1 MPVENASVE
10 GNEEGEED
18 KGEEDEGEEDEGEED
33 DGDEEEDDGHDA
45 TRDAL
50 LHPAPPSTEGQSTV
64 HVESKAVIAMYR
76 LMRKPSWTN
85 NGMHWARDVLHPP
98 AFEDEPAPEPRTPS
112 GNVIWKH
119 VIFLKRLYRSAPS
132 VRRLA
137 RQNDFLRQK
146 HDEARR
152 AIAKIRAEVQ
162 GIRRKHERLL
172 QDDKRKLELI
182 RLRDDLINW
191 IIPSLVILLREF
203 FFLGCSGEEDK
214 DGYWGLPS
222 EGGEFTATTL
232 TVLGRITGWIYLLA
246 ESIRDEA
253 QLSRPKRPDQG
264 NDESSTAADNLPYDR
279 LVKRAEERMKLYDLA
294 KQFRMAVNDA
304 LAELDEKA
312 AEAAGRLKEKEER
325 FRQVQAEREQEARE
339 AEEKRQ
345 RHYEIMRADA
355 QRAREEPYA
364 GIDPL
369 SLLWI
374 KRQEED
380 RKREAKRQRGAE
392 RERMGSPQLDSG
404 VFGDESPVRQA
415 RDERRRGKQPA
426 FVLHDD
432 GYRGRMWT
440 EYEIEWLGD
449 RLEEGGVPDYESWA
463 KELRCKV
470 EDVKA
475 EADRQRQ
482 LMRDLARKK
491 GKRAPAWAL
500 A

>member
-1 MPVENASVE
+1 
-10 GNEEGEED
+10 
-18 KGEEDEGEEDEGEED
+18 GEEDEGEEDEGEED
-33 DGDEEEDDGHDA
+33 EGDEEVDDGHDA
-45 TRDAL
+45 ARDSL
-50 LHPAPPSTEGQSTV
+50 LHPAPSSTEGQSAF
-64 HVESKAVIAMYR
+64 HVDSKAVIAMYS

-85 NGMHWARDVLHPP
+85 NGMHWARDVLHPQ
-98 AFEDEPAPEPRTPS
+98 AAEGERAPEPRTSS
-112 GNVIWKH
+112 GKVIQKH
-119 VIFLKRLYRSAPS
+119 VIFLKRLYGSAPS
-132 VRRLA
+132 VRRLS
-137 RQNDFLRQK
+137 RQNNFLRQK
-146 HDEARR
+146 HDETRR

-162 GIRRKHERLL
+162 GIRGKHERLL
-172 QDDKRKLELI
+172 QGDKKKLELI

-191 IIPSLVILLREF
+191 IIPLLVILLREF
-203 FFLGCSGEEDK
+203 FFLGCSGAEDK
-214 DGYWGLPS
+214 DGYWALPS

-232 TVLGRITGWIYLLA
+232 TVLRRITGWIYLLA

-253 QLSRPKRPDQG
+253 QLSWPKGPDQG
-264 NDESSTAADNLPYDR
+264 DDESSTAADKLPYNR

-294 KQFRMAVNDA
+294 KQFRIAVNDA
-304 LAELDEKA
+304 LAVLDEEA
-312 AEAAGRLKEKEER
+312 AEAAGRLQEKEER
-325 FRQVQAEREQEARE
+325 FRQVQTEREQEARE

-380 RKREAKRQRGAE
+380 RKREAERQREQAE

-426 FVLHDD
+426 FVLYDD

-440 EYEIEWLGD
+440 EYEIDWLGD

-482 LMRDLARKK
+482 LMRSLARKK
-491 GKRAPAWAL
+491 GKSAPAWAL